1 MNWTPEQRE
10 AIEYSGENILL
21 AAAAGSG
28 KTAVLVQRLI
38 ELIEKEKVSVNELL
52 VLTFTDAAAGEMR
65 EKIKKAITKAL
76 RENPEDEHMQKQR
89 LLIHSASISTVHA
102 FCMNT
107 LKSNIHLTD
116 LPVDFSLVSDL
127 ENKIMLSE
135 ALDEVLER
143 FYRNIDRDPS
153 FANLVIGYG
162 GIKNDSI
169 LRETVLSLH
178 NFSRSMAY
186 PAKWLNEAV
195 RPYRETAKNDELS
208 GEWWTSQLREMVE
221 KSKDEILGL
230 YGQIQDEVQRS
241 LDGKHS
247 FRPFIEDELE
257 KLKRVFDHIDS
268 SDYTSVKK
276 ALGTMS
282 FDPLRGGSRSDP
294 DLVAAQKKI
303 RHLRE
308 VAMNVFND
316 LCLCFE
322 LREEAVIDRIK
333 KTYPVVKTLK
343 NIVLMLDRR
352 YTRKKREKSLLDF
365 NDLEHEALKL
375 LVTKSGEATPVAEKL
390 REKYKAILVDE
401 YQDTNNIQ
409 DLIFRTVSRENSNI
423 FMVGDLK
430 QSIYK
435 FRNAVPKL
443 FSEKYE
449 LYGKAENH
457 GHLIRLFKNF
467 RSRQG
472 VVDTVNGIFR
482 CIMSPEVGD
491 INYTQEEYL
500 VQGAKYPDVTD
511 KKAFD
516 TEFHLICSAGIDN
529 DSTKSTVQKKNARYE
544 LEARVAADRIKK
556 IIESR
561 MKIYDKELDA
571 LRPVEY
577 RDIVILMR
585 KTKGVAPIFEQVF
598 EESGIPVYSEVG
610 HKYLG
615 SLEIQT
621 VLAFLQVIDNPR
633 QDIPLIAVLRS
644 PMWGFTPTEL
654 AAMRSESKYG
664 CFFDVVEN
672 AAKKGNQKAKDFI
685 TELFSLRKNSEYMGV
700 DSLIYKICYDFGYMA
715 YVGSLDHGT
724 ERQANLRVLLERA
737 TEFEHTN
744 MSGLFSF
751 MNYIDTMIGAEK
763 DMTPA
768 KAFGEGENVVKI
780 MSIHKSKGLEFP
792 IVILVNT
799 ANEFN
804 LKDSQKAIV
813 WDEKGGIG
821 LECVDLEKR
830 IRYASLSRTLVG
842 LTLKKDMISEEMRL
856 LYVALTRAREKLI
869 ITSVVKASE
878 KKWKKL
884 AWNSEDQIPSGLA
897 RRLHT
902 YKEWLLSAFMLHPKG
917 EILRELA
924 EVSDSIVKKDDD
936 YGLEITY
943 YESADKVPVTAAVA
957 KMAEDKTENEAEI
970 LTQVK
975 ERLGFVYEGKEAGE
989 LPVKLSVSEV
999 KRMQAEDSAFVPIIE
1014 PLKTEEMAELNAV
1027 KGAEKGTVVHFV
1039 MQMINPAEIQS
1050 TADVEAVVKCLEEE
1064 QIISPIQTAAV
1075 DYERIAEFLLSPLGQ
1090 RMKNAAR
1097 RETEFSFY
1105 TEETADEIFGN
1116 GMKDKILLQGT
1127 IDCFFVEDDG
1137 KVVLLDYKTDR
1148 AKTAAAAKKLAEKY
1162 KVQMKYYMRALSRI
1176 LGRAVD
1182 ECYLYFLDCGESVL
1196 VKDEEE

>member
-38 ELIEKEKVSVNELL
+38 ELIEKKKMSVNEIL

-65 EKIKKAITKAL
+65 EKIKKAIAKAL

-102 FCMNT
+102 FCMNEI
-107 LKSNIHLTD
+107 KSNIHLTE
-116 LPVDFSLVSDL
+116 LPIDFSLVSDL

-135 ALDEVLER
+135 ALDEVLEL
-143 FYRNIDRDPS
+143 FYRNIDKDTS
-153 FANLVIGYG
+153 FQKLVFGYG
-162 GIKNDSI
+162 GIKNDST

-186 PAKWLNEAV
+186 PARWLNDAV
-195 RPYRETAKNDELS
+195 RPYGETVKTNELS
-208 GEWWTSQLREMVE
+208 GEWWNFQLKEMVE
-221 KSKDEILGL
+221 KSRDEIFEL
-230 YGQIQDEVQRS
+230 YDQILDEIERS
-241 LDGKHS
+241 LDQKHS
-247 FRPFIEDELE
+247 FRQFIDDELA
-257 KLKRVFDHIDS
+257 KLKRVFEHIDPCDYS
-268 SDYTSVKK
+268 SVRN
-276 ALGTMS
+276 ALSTMK
-282 FDPLRGGSRSDP
+282 FETLRGGSRSDL

-303 RHLRE
+303 R
-308 VAMNVFND
+308 
-316 LCLCFE
+316 E
-322 LREEAVIDRIK
+322 LRGVAAGIFDELCKGFALSEDAVIDRIK
-333 KTYPVVKTLK
+333 STYPVVKTLK

-352 YTRKKREKSLLDF
+352 YTRKKRDKGLLDF

-375 LVTKSGEATPVAEKL
+375 LVTKSGEATQVAEKL
-390 REKYKAILVDE
+390 RKKYKAILVDE

-409 DLIFRTVSRENSNI
+409 DLIFRTVSRDDENI

-449 LYGKAENH
+449 RYGKEENQ

-491 INYTQEEYL
+491 IDYTQEEYL
-500 VQGAKYPDVTD
+500 IQGAKYPDVAD
-511 KKAFD
+511 KKCFD
-516 TEFHLICSAGIDN
+516 TEFHLICSKGIDE
-529 DSTKSTVQKKNARYE
+529 DREKSTEQKKQERYE

-556 IIESR
+556 IIDAQME
-561 MKIYDKELDA
+561 IYDKELDA

-585 KTKGVAPIFEQVF
+585 KTKGVAPIFEKVF

-610 HKYLG
+610 HKYLE

-621 VLAFLQVIDNPR
+621 ILAILQIIDNPR
-633 QDIPLIAVLRS
+633 QDIPLIATLRS
-644 PMWGFTPTEL
+644 PIWGFTPSEL
-654 AAMRSESKYG
+654 AKMRSESKHG
-664 CFFDVVEN
+664 CFFDVVED
-672 AAKKGNQKAKDFI
+672 AGQKGNEKAKNFI
-685 TELFSLRKNSEYMGV
+685 KELSGLRENSEYMGV
-700 DSLIYKICYDFGYMA
+700 DSLIYRIYYDFGYMA
-715 YVGSLDHGT
+715 YVCSLDHGA

-792 IVILVNT
+792 VVVLVNT
-799 ANEFN
+799 SNEFY
-804 LKDSQKAIV
+804 LKDAQKTIV
-813 WDEKGGIG
+813 WDERGGIG

-830 IRYASLSRTLVG
+830 IMYASLSRTLVG
-842 LTLKKDMISEEMRL
+842 LALTKDMISEEMRL

-869 ITSVVKASE
+869 ITSTMKANE
-878 KKWKKL
+878 KKWKKTVF
-884 AWNSEDQIPSGLA
+884 NSQGQIPPGLA
-897 RRLHT
+897 RKQHT

-917 EILRELA
+917 KVLRELA
-924 EVSDSIVKKDDD
+924 DIPESVVNKDND

-943 YESADKVPVTAAVA
+943 YEDAEKVPIVSDSVKTAEDTAAY
-957 KMAEDKTENEAEI
+957 KEDISSEVT
-970 LTQVK
+970 
-975 ERLGFVYEGKEAGE
+975 ERLDFVY
-989 LPVKLSVSEV
+989 
-999 KRMQAEDSAFVPIIE
+999 
-1014 PLKTEEMAELNAV
+1014 
-1027 KGAEKGTVVHFV
+1027 
-1039 MQMINPAEIQS
+1039 
-1050 TADVEAVVKCLEEE
+1050 
-1064 QIISPIQTAAV
+1064 
-1075 DYERIAEFLLSPLGQ
+1075 
-1090 RMKNAAR
+1090 
-1097 RETEFSFY
+1097 
-1105 TEETADEIFGN
+1105 
-1116 GMKDKILLQGT
+1116 
-1127 IDCFFVEDDG
+1127 
-1137 KVVLLDYKTDR
+1137 
-1148 AKTAAAAKKLAEKY
+1148 
-1162 KVQMKYYMRALSRI
+1162 
-1176 LGRAVD
+1176 
-1182 ECYLYFLDCGESVL
+1182 
-1196 VKDEEE
+1196 